1 MEEYMNIKF
10 DRNDKELTVRLEGI
24 LDTSSAPVL
33 EDMLGTALDGVELLI
48 FDLEKLECVT
58 SAGLRVIFTASQI
71 MADKGDMILR
81 NLSFAVRKVFDVT
94 GFSDELKIE

>member
-1 MEEYMNIKF
+1 MNIKF

-48 FDLEKLECVT
+48 FDLEKQQAFVLRT
-58 SAGLRVIFTASQI
+58 SGRLIF
-71 MADKGDMILR
+71 R
-81 NLSFAVRKVFDVT
+81 NIK
-94 GFSDELKIE
+94 